1 MKRPSPH
8 ATAAVPSSDPQP
20 FVASLTFT
28 KIVKET
34 VAIHPGEG
42 GYKMGRLLDM
52 HLEEAIM
59 AGQEVQS
66 VTLDIAPETWEQMRE
81 AMSKATKMPYD
92 SEPVQ

>member
-34 VAIHPGEG
+34 VPIHPGEG
-42 GYKMGRLLDM
+42 GYTMGRLLDM
-52 HLEEAIM
+52 HLEEAVM

-66 VTLDIAPETWEQMRE
+66 VTLDIAPETWEAMRKAMENGQRPQYDNE
-81 AMSKATKMPYD
+81 AA
-92 SEPVQ
+92 